1 MALLKPFVVKDIN
14 SNDLINSGMSKYF
27 NKLLS
32 LLPWQ
37 VNSLKVRLIF
47 SALFMIVVMLPIIGI
62 TLNNAFDKQLKSAIK
77 NELKAQSFS
86 IFSVAEVENKQL
98 LMPEQLLE
106 NQFNVI
112 QSGLYALIATIPE
125 PLIPNLAVSYSSK
138 PYIKQ
143 TAVTE
148 SSILW
153 KSHSL
158 LALPLP
164 NQLPSPEIGKS
175 FFSEQQLDG
184 KIHLVYSFS
193 ASFNEEGQEFPI
205 TLHIIKDQS
214 EFLSVASEFKQ
225 KLWTWLGV
233 LMVLFIVVQI
243 VWLIWTLKPL
253 NKLKNELV
261 NIEKGNKNSLQ
272 ETYPVEL
279 EQVTIQLNALLNTE
293 QNQRKRYRHALAD
306 LAHSLKTPLAVIQ
319 SQSELSASSK
329 EQLTSISRMIEHQ
342 LKRAQSAGESS
353 WHLGI
358 EVKGVAEKLVNTLAK
373 IYQEKSLDIEIKVN
387 EKAIFKGDESDLMEI
402 LGNVLD
408 NACKAAKQQ
417 VSLNIE
423 VKNKQLL
430 FIIADDGVGIS
441 EQQRQTI
448 FVRGVRADTYQKGH
462 GIGLAIVRDLVSSY
476 HGNLQIKASPEL
488 KGAMFII
495 TFEMK

>member
-1 MALLKPFVVKDIN
+1 
-14 SNDLINSGMSKYF
+14 LINSGMTKVF
-27 NKLLS
+27 KKLMS

-112 QSGLYALIATIPE
+112 QSGLYALIAIIPA

-143 TAVTE
+143 AAVNAKNV
-148 SSILW
+148 LW

-158 LALPLP
+158 LALSLP
-164 NQLPSPEIGKS
+164 SQLPSPEIGQS
-175 FFSEQQLDG
+175 FFSEQLLDG

-214 EFLSVASEFKQ
+214 EFLTLASEFKQ
-225 KLWTWLGV
+225 KLWTWLAV
-233 LMVLFIVVQI
+233 LMVLFIIVQI

-279 EQVTIQLNALLNTE
+279 EQVTIQLNTLLHTE

-319 SQSELSASSK
+319 SQRELSANSK

-358 EVKGVAEKLVNTLAK
+358 NVKAVAEKLINTLDK
-373 IYQEKSLDIEIKVN
+373 IYRDKTLDFSFEVS

-402 LGNVLD
+402 LGNLLD

-417 VSLNIE
+417 VSLKVE
-423 VKNKQLL
+423 VNNKQLI
-430 FIIADDGVGIS
+430 FVIADDGIGIS
-441 EQQRQTI
+441 EQQQQTI
-448 FVRGVRADTYQKGH
+448 FERGVRADTYQKGH

-476 HGNLQIKASPEL
+476 HGNLQIKASPGL
-488 KGAMFII
+488 KGAMFIV
-495 TFEMK
+495 TFEMN